1 MFAALD
7 NSLVL
12 GSEDGSVGKKAGPRP
27 LVKAGECGGGL
38 RAKGCVGVAGGRGD
52 SSTSLSDWLLPELPE
67 QPLL

>member
-38 RAKGCVGVAGGRGD
+38 RAKGWVGGRGD